1 MSRKEIIYSVFYIL
15 VFVLAIWI
23 GKVDG
28 FTDSLTPSIPFAIEF
43 FTLIIGA
50 VLLAAEFAKHQESAT
65 FEKIRVHVLGLTVNS
80 LMMLYVLLLAL

>member
-15 VFVLAIWI
+15 VFALAIWA

-50 VLLAAEFAKHQESAT
+50 VLLAIEFGRHENAT
-65 FEKIRVHVLGLTVNS
+65 FKKIRVHLLGLTANS
-80 LMMLYVLLLAL
+80 MLMLYVLLLAL